1 MAETQVTSPVAENSP
16 TEKPTENAGE
26 GSLLT
31 AGEKTT
37 PQAEKPAPERSPW
50 MDQLESDLK
59 TDAALSK
66 FKTPS
71 ALARSY
77 KELEGKLGAAII
89 KPGEGATEE
98 EVAAYLKKMG
108 RPDKPEEYNIKSA
121 LPKEALSD
129 EFLGTLKGAAHKI
142 GLSQDQAAVLMTAVD
157 SIVKPALEK
166 IQGQQAEAQRLE
178 VEKKTQAKAAAKQTL
193 SSEWAGNFD
202 SNLAV
207 SRGALT
213 KLADQDTVKAI
224 NDSGLGDHPGF
235 IKLLYKIGKEI
246 EESPFVT
253 EGTPQG
259 PQKSAADILYPQH

>member
-1 MAETQVTSPVAENSP
+1 MAETQVTSPTTDNSL
-16 TEKPTENAGE
+16 TEKPTEKADE

-31 AGEKTT
+31 AGVKTA
-37 PQAEKPAPERSPW
+37 PQAEKPTSERSPW
-50 MDQLESDLK
+50 MDQLEADLK

-77 KELEGKLGAAII
+77 KELEGRLGAAIF

-98 EVAAYLKKMG
+98 EVAAFHKKMG
-108 RPDKPEEYNIKSA
+108 RPDKPEDYTIKSA
-121 LPKEALSD
+121 LPKDALSD

-142 GLSQDQAAVLMTAVD
+142 GLSQDQAAVLMSAVD
-157 SIVKPALEK
+157 SIVKPAIEK
-166 IQGQQAEAQRLE
+166 VQGQQAEAQRLE
-178 VEKKTQAKAAAKQTL
+178 LGKKTQAKASAKQAL
-193 SSEWAGNFD
+193 STEWADKFD
-202 SNLAV
+202 ANLAV
-207 SRGALT
+207 SRGALL
-213 KLADQDTVKAI
+213 KLADADTVKAV

-253 EGTPQG
+253 EGSPG
-259 PQKSAADILYPQH
+259 GAEKSAADILYPTK